1 MNELENAYERGTF
14 GVSRRTFMKLAGIA
28 GVTAM
33 GGMLVFPDRAYG
45 LYTEPTDPHWDALT
59 GDKVRFTVHSDT
71 HFTKYDMKNK
81 FALAFNTIYEQIPDI
96 QAHVFD
102 GDTTENG
109 ADGEYA
115 DLVEYFN
122 TYVKRPPIIC
132 MGNHEM
138 YAHNGNL
145 SEAINAFKN
154 NALAK
159 LTIPDMPQAP
169 GGTHEGLVNFA
180 GKIGGDDGYWVI
192 AASCGLNYD
201 YGYQIPSEAGEYGAP
216 TPVQWMLQCIQ
227 EAVAEDPDKPVFVF
241 THHPMPETV
250 HYSPENFGAGWI
262 GQFHDDD
269 MFVGQYAFQEKLAE
283 YPQVI
288 HFSGHTH
295 IPDNDP
301 RSIWQD
307 GFTAVQTAT
316 FGNAFWMQGGANVDG
331 YDNAGDTGG
340 FPADTQDASQCLL
353 VEVDPANGHEVT
365 IRRMDF
371 REGAYIGR
379 PWTFKVSD
387 QSTWVY
393 SHAAMEAAN
402 KPPIVADDAQVVVSV
417 SEPEPGENAQVS
429 FTIPADKITADATG
443 VEDDIVMSYRM
454 VVRPASDPQGEPVY
468 DACFMSDYYLASQ
481 NRPAEFTRPLFGA
494 SLEAGDY
501 VLTAYARN
509 PWENETQIGEPVE
522 FTMPEPVALPMTAML
537 AVNFANGSANDTSEF
552 AHSVSAYG
560 NPTYEE
566 APEFGGKLVA
576 NFDGASC
583 YGYGFAQED
592 YDKLAGSVTRELL
605 VKFNELPD
613 SGYCDIFSSGEGV
626 GHWIEYDGSGTLYH
640 YGNNGSACATAQ
652 IEAGVWMHLVCT
664 FDGSAL
670 RVYRD
675 GALVDEVEYAES
687 YQAPRANPYVWY
699 IGADTD
705 GDGKAQCCSNAKIAF
720 VNMYYGTAADDA
732 AVAQMYAKAA
742 VCTIADDAIAE
753 GAFGEP
759 EVGKLCILPTV
770 MATDVNGAQIQA
782 VPSVTAPDGTQVEL
796 SRVEGGEVST
806 LADAVTYGFTPTIE
820 GCHEVVYTAGYGAT
834 YAVTFAVAAATTT
847 GPDEPSTDPDKPST
861 DPDNPGTGDG
871 DQGGSD
877 KPGTGG
883 TTGDGQGGSGSDKP
897 GAGNGNQGG
906 SDKPSGS
913 DKIDPDKLADANS
926 GSNASDSLPK
936 TADPMGAFTTAVG
949 AVAAVATVA
958 LGAAGA
964 MAKKLGFDNGE
975 DTDRQ

>member
-33 GGMLVFPDRAYG
+33 GGMLVFPDNEAHA
-45 LYTEPTDPHWDALT
+45 LYTEPAEQHWDELS

-71 HFTKYDMKNK
+71 HFRGCDVQKK
-81 FALAFNTIYEQIPDI
+81 FPLAFQSIYDNVPNVA
-96 QAHVFD
+96 AHVFD
-102 GDTTENG
+102 GDSTDNG
-109 ADGEYA
+109 NDAEYA
-115 DLVEYFN
+115 ELVEYIN
-122 TYVKRPPIIC
+122 TYLQKPPIIC

-138 YAHNGNL
+138 YAHGSNL
-145 SEAINAFKN
+145 PEAIQSFKDKV
-154 NALAK
+154 LAK
-159 LTIPDMPQAP
+159 ITVPDTPQAP
-169 GGTHEGLVNFA
+169 GGTHEGLEHFA
-180 GKIGGDDGYWVI
+180 GKVGGEDGYWLI

-201 YGYQIPSEAGEYGAP
+201 YGYDIPTEGYDQP
-216 TPVQWMLQCIQ
+216 TPIQWMLENIDA
-227 EAVAEDPDKPVFVF
+227 AVQEDPTKPVFVF
-241 THHPMPETV
+241 THHPMPETM
-250 HYSPENFGAGWI
+250 HFSPESFGAGWI
-262 GQFHDDD
+262 GQFTDDQYP
-269 MFVGQYAFQEKLAE
+269 GQYDFQNYIAE
-283 YPQVI
+283 HYPQVI

-316 FGNAFWMQGGANVDG
+316 FGNNFWMEGGANKDG
-331 YDNAGDTGG
+331 YDAQGGTGG
-340 FPADTQDASQCLL
+340 HPADGYDASQCLL
-353 VEVDPANGHEVT
+353 VEVDPSNGHEVT

-371 REGAYIGR
+371 REGDYIGR

-387 QSTWVY
+387 KSTWIY
-393 SHAAMEAAN
+393 DNATMEAAS
-402 KPPIVADDAQVVVSV
+402 KAPVVPEDAKVVMGI
-417 SEPEPGENAQVS
+417 SEPEPGQKVDVS
-429 FTIPADKITADATG
+429 FTIPADKVTPDTSG
-443 VEDDIVMSYRM
+443 LSDDIVMSYRI
-454 VVRPASDPQGEPVY
+454 VIHSAADPQGEAVY
-468 DACFMSDYYLASQ
+468 DACYMSDYYKAAQ

-494 SLEAGDY
+494 SLDAGDY
-501 VLTAYARN
+501 VITAYARN
-509 PWENETQIGEPVE
+509 PWLKETQIGEAVE
-522 FTMPEPVALPMTAML
+522 FTIPEIAALPMTAML

-613 SGYCDIFSSGEGV
+613 SGYRDIFSSGEGV

-705 GDGKAQCCSNAKIAF
+705 GDGVAQCLSNAKIAF